1 MDVWQRFSR
10 FFPPSSHL
18 LTHTFPAEPVGTVGG
33 WLTVDCEVHPAAV
46 VEGVVLLLQHQ
57 DPTLVPALVL
67 GAHRIDLEGGLP
79 MQRGSTWRQ
88 RDGSGRKK
96 EKKNCET
103 RSTTP
108 PIVTKINSYNGGI
121 KWFPSTF
128 SSSAAQIIKWG
139 LLVKIKRLIRY
150 NIFSQRVPG
159 ITQLQIN
166 PGLSHFTISWHC
178 NIKATWKL
186 KIIQQK

>member
-1 MDVWQRFSR
+1 MTYERVTWVFQV
-10 FFPPSSHL
+10 FPPSSHL
-18 LTHTFPAEPVGTVGG
+18 LTHKFPAERVGTVGG

-88 RDGSGRKK
+88 RQDRKK
-96 EKKNCET
+96 TEKNGET
-103 RSTTP
+103 GSATP
-108 PIVTKINSYNGGI
+108 PIVTKINSYNWGI

-139 LLVKIKRLIRY
+139 LLVKIKGLIRY

-159 ITQLQIN
+159 IMQR
-166 PGLSHFTISWHC
+166 
-178 NIKATWKL
+178 
-186 KIIQQK
+186 

>member
-1 MDVWQRFSR
+1 MCDMGFPC

-18 LTHTFPAEPVGTVGG
+18 PTHTFPAEPAGTVGG

-67 GAHRIDLEGGLP
+67 GAHGINLEGGLP

-88 RDGSGRKK
+88 RDGSKRKNF
-96 EKKNCET
+96 KKCET
-103 RSTTP
+103 RSTIP
-108 PIVTKINSYNGGI
+108 PIVTKISSYIGGI

-159 ITQLQIN
+159 IMQL
-166 PGLSHFTISWHC
+166 
-178 NIKATWKL
+178 
-186 KIIQQK
+186 